1 MGIMTAIRP
10 QLPLPLAPPHPVP
23 STTEPPRANGTKP
36 VADPILP
43 EALRQPDRVAALEL
57 QLADANGKPP
67 EEAARKV
74 ASEAAQQAYIRASLA
89 AGISPLPLP

>member
-10 QLPLPLAPPHPVP
+10 QLPLPLAPPHPTP
-23 STTEPPRANGTKP
+23 STTDPPRADGAKP

-43 EALRQPDRVAALEL
+43 NALRQPDRAAALGL
-57 QLADANGKPP
+57 QLADADGNPP
-67 EEAARKV
+67 EEAARKA
-74 ASEAAQQAYIRASLA
+74 ASKAAQQAYIRASLA